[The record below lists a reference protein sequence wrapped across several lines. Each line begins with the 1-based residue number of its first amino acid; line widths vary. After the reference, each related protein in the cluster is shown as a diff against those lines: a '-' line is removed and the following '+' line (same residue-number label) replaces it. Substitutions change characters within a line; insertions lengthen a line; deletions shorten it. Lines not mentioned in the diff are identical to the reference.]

1 MVTMATRVDPTE
13 IPEVQDYLEA
23 KAMLDA
29 YIHHNQAIF
38 EQYRELAENVNRA
51 REGADKIVRSKE
63 VSCGPWDIYQTQTT
77 YDANVLYEA
86 LGREAFIRV
95 GGKVQMQAVYE
106 VDKAKIEAAVARGDI
121 PSELVPVIKKV
132 SPRYKAPKDIVP

>member
-1 MVTMATRVDPTE
+1 MAKRVEPDE
-13 IPEVQDYLEA
+13 IPEVQEYMDA

-29 YIHHNQAIF
+29 YIHHNQSVF

-51 REGADKIVRSKE
+51 RESADKVVRAKE

-86 LGREAFIRV
+86 LGREGFMRV
-95 GGKVQMQAVYE
+95 GGKVQMQAAYE
-106 VDKAKIEAAVARGDI
+106 VDKAKVEAAIARGEI
-121 PSELVPVIKKV
+121 PPELVSSVKKE
-132 SPRYKAPKDIVP
+132 SPRYKAPKDIVS